1 MSASES
7 AASGNATRYLAFAR
21 IFSYPVDSVWALLE
35 GEGLAPPRSQAERE
49 AEYMNVFELSGNGKA
64 VPLYEGLCLSSAGRE
79 GILEELLRFYDY
91 FGVKLAAN
99 DRDYPDHLVT
109 ELEFIAHLCAM
120 EQAENERGGD
130 TGNYRRAQRD
140 FLCRH
145 LLAWVPG
152 FAERLGKGETVYGEI
167 AHGLAVFCNGHAA
180 QLGELDQGVVP

>member
-1 MSASES
+1 MSATDS
-7 AASGNATRYLAFAR
+7 ATNRNAAQYLAFAR
-21 IFSYPVDSVWALLE
+21 IFSYPADAVWAPLE
-35 GEGLAPPRSQAERE
+35 SRGLAPPRSQAERE
-49 AEYMNVFELSGNGKA
+49 AEYMDVFELGRNGKA

-130 TGNYRRAQRD
+130 TGNSRRAQRD
-140 FLCRH
+140 FLRRH

-152 FAERLGKGETVYGEI
+152 FAERLGKGETVYGEV
-167 AHGLAVFCNGHAA
+167 AHGLAVFCDGHAA